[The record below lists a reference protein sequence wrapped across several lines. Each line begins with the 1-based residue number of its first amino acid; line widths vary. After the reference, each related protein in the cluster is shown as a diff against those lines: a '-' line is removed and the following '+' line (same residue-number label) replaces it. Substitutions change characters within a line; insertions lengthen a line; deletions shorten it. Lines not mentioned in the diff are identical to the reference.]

1 MKKDKTMLIQLS
13 SRKEAIADGAL
24 IDVTATAKEAG
35 IRHPTALTRE
45 VWERFVKVPHRGH
58 RPGRSR
64 PALGHPLDVAERRR
78 KSAPQGDEPPISPS
92 GSTTGRRCSTCVL
105 KAICGPGDDLEP
117 VITVMLPGVA

>member
-35 IRHPTALTRE
+35 IRHPTAVTRE
-45 VWERFVKVPHRGH
+45 VWERFVKVPQGAFGQDEA
-58 RPGRSR
+58 GRLWDILWMLQN
-64 PALGHPLDVAERRR
+64 AAR
-78 KSAPQGDEPPISPS
+78 KSAPKETSLDFTLWVHDGEEMQYVG
-92 GSTTGRRCSTCVL
+92 L

>member
-35 IRHPTALTRE
+35 IRHPTAVTRE
-45 VWERFVKVPHRGH
+45 VWERFVKVPQGAV
-58 RPGRSR
+58 GEDE
-64 PALGHPLDVAERRR
+64 ARRLWHILWMLQ
-78 KSAPQGDEPPISPS
+78 SAAREAAPKETSLRFTLWVHDGEEMQYVG
-92 GSTTGRRCSTCVL
+92 L

-117 VITVMLPGVA
+117 VITVMFSRGA